1 MSAPTQ
7 LRIIIEETQVHKLT
21 LPDGIPSTVDELL
34 AAAQNH
40 FQLQGSFTV
49 MYMDKDF
56 DDQFFTL
63 TSTDVIKNKDTIKLV
78 RNEPSSVTLT
88 LTPINEDAASS
99 PSVPLGHEDG
109 SSVSSSDTII
119 LPRSPEFRSEPW
131 PTIFEIPTFSYNVEL
146 PLQAGNKAYETD
158 GSLLQNPSMN
168 SDILEKLAETI
179 FHYTAYPSGL
189 QILAVVEALLKKH
202 PCLKEPG
209 TSYSG
214 MYGWQQ
220 RLRYKMANYRSK
232 MRRRE
237 VPCPELDINSLKRK
251 PHGERNPAKNCKRP
265 KRAEVNYLPPHPS
278 GETSDTLELERQE
291 LLNEVKKK
299 NNNKVIQEKM
309 AKTFSYRR
317 LEVVSGSPAAEDF
330 RERWPALFCEAEI
343 KEEFRRITTV
353 SLEQSFMYKLDH
365 YTTKLIALM
374 MAKGGVIGTKLRP
387 FMDRLSQN
395 QSIEMRRETV
405 IRSLI
410 LYLGEK
416 EEELFE
422 DCPEDTRSNA
432 AEHILKILVVHGADR
447 EDPVDV
453 SILLEGREMFSGC
466 GSTAKACTLLM
477 GLIYALN
484 LAYPPTLRYT
494 FEVFQKLFLDL
505 DGVKMTPKVQSLK
518 LKLLS

>member
-21 LPDGIPSTVDELL
+21 LPDGIPSTVDEFL
-34 AAAQNH
+34 AVAQNH

-78 RNEPSSVTLT
+78 RNETSSVTLT

-99 PSVPLGHEDG
+99 PSVPLGQEDG

-131 PTIFEIPTFSYNVEL
+131 PTIFEISTFSYNVEL

-168 SDILEKLAETI
+168 SDILEKLAEAI

-317 LEVVSGSPAAEDF
+317 LEIVSGSPAAEKF
-330 RERWPALFCEAEI
+330 RERWPALFCEAEVG
-343 KEEFRRITTV
+343 E
-353 SLEQSFMYKLDH
+353 
-365 YTTKLIALM
+365 
-374 MAKGGVIGTKLRP
+374 
-387 FMDRLSQN
+387 
-395 QSIEMRRETV
+395 SIN
-405 IRSLI
+405 
-410 LYLGEK
+410 
-416 EEELFE
+416 
-422 DCPEDTRSNA
+422 P
-432 AEHILKILVVHGADR
+432 
-447 EDPVDV
+447 
-453 SILLEGREMFSGC
+453 
-466 GSTAKACTLLM
+466 
-477 GLIYALN
+477 
-484 LAYPPTLRYT
+484 
-494 FEVFQKLFLDL
+494 
-505 DGVKMTPKVQSLK
+505 
-518 LKLLS
+518 

>member
-189 QILAVVEALLKKH
+189 QILAVVEALLK
-202 PCLKEPG
+202 
-209 TSYSG
+209 
-214 MYGWQQ
+214 
-220 RLRYKMANYRSK
+220 
-232 MRRRE
+232 
-237 VPCPELDINSLKRK
+237 
-251 PHGERNPAKNCKRP
+251 
-265 KRAEVNYLPPHPS
+265 
-278 GETSDTLELERQE
+278 
-291 LLNEVKKK
+291 
-299 NNNKVIQEKM
+299 
-309 AKTFSYRR
+309 
-317 LEVVSGSPAAEDF
+317 
-330 RERWPALFCEAEI
+330 
-343 KEEFRRITTV
+343 
-353 SLEQSFMYKLDH
+353 
-365 YTTKLIALM
+365 
-374 MAKGGVIGTKLRP
+374 
-387 FMDRLSQN
+387 
-395 QSIEMRRETV
+395 SIH
-405 IRSLI
+405 
-410 LYLGEK
+410 
-416 EEELFE
+416 
-422 DCPEDTRSNA
+422 A
-432 AEHILKILVVHGADR
+432 
-447 EDPVDV
+447 
-453 SILLEGREMFSGC
+453 
-466 GSTAKACTLLM
+466 
-477 GLIYALN
+477 
-484 LAYPPTLRYT
+484 
-494 FEVFQKLFLDL
+494 
-505 DGVKMTPKVQSLK
+505 
-518 LKLLS
+518 

>member
-21 LPDGIPSTVDELL
+21 LPDGIPSTVDEFL

-99 PSVPLGHEDG
+99 PSVPLGQEDG

-168 SDILEKLAETI
+168 SDILEKLAEAI

-220 RLRYKMANYRSK
+220 RLRFKMANYRSK

-330 RERWPALFCEAEI
+330 RERWPALFCEAEVG
-343 KEEFRRITTV
+343 E
-353 SLEQSFMYKLDH
+353 
-365 YTTKLIALM
+365 
-374 MAKGGVIGTKLRP
+374 
-387 FMDRLSQN
+387 
-395 QSIEMRRETV
+395 SIN
-405 IRSLI
+405 
-410 LYLGEK
+410 
-416 EEELFE
+416 
-422 DCPEDTRSNA
+422 P
-432 AEHILKILVVHGADR
+432 
-447 EDPVDV
+447 
-453 SILLEGREMFSGC
+453 
-466 GSTAKACTLLM
+466 
-477 GLIYALN
+477 
-484 LAYPPTLRYT
+484 
-494 FEVFQKLFLDL
+494 
-505 DGVKMTPKVQSLK
+505 
-518 LKLLS
+518 